1 MDGSDLAARR
11 GRSDHRRVT
20 IVEVAHAAG
29 VSVGTASD
37 ALNAKGR
44 VASPTRERV
53 RRVAR
58 ELGYRPSS
66 GARGLATG
74 RTMTLGLRVGTGPT
88 IPDAGFFL
96 ELLNGASRAAAA
108 RGYALLM
115 TAADLDEAALVD
127 GVVVVDPVVA
137 ADVNRPRAA
146 GLPVVT
152 VGRAPSNCGPV
163 PHVDID
169 HAAVVGSLLDH
180 VATRHPTGPA
190 WLLSLPDRP
199 SFNSDIEQSF
209 GDWSARVE
217 RPTRVLHCKNSAVAV
232 TRVIERELARGATP
246 TVVCSVLDRQAAWAQ
261 RALLR
266 AGLRIPQDVA
276 IASAT
281 DGEAA
286 RISDPP
292 ITAIDASGA
301 QTGSAAV
308 ELLTR
313 WIEHDAEAP
322 VNMLVEATLVARAS
336 SAS

>member
-20 IVEVAHAAG
+20 IVEVARAAG

-53 RRVAR
+53 RRVAD

-96 ELLNGASRAAAA
+96 ELLNGASRAAAT

-152 VGRAPSNCGPV
+152 VGRAPSNSGPV

-180 VATRHPTGPA
+180 VATRHPEGPA

-199 SFNSDIEQSF
+199 SFNSDIERSF

-217 RPTRVLHCKNSAVAV
+217 RPTRVLHCKNSAAAV
-232 TRVIERELARGATP
+232 TRAIERELARGATP
-246 TVVCSVLDRQAAWAQ
+246 TVVCTVLDRQAAWAQ

-313 WIEHDAEAP
+313 WIEHGAEAP
-322 VNMLVEATLVARAS
+322 VDVLVEATLVARAS
-336 SAS
+336 SS